1 MSLEA
6 EHIDDEMFQQADEDY
21 SYAKQNLGTNY
32 KKISTMPKLGRFKD
46 VIQ

>member
-1 MSLEA
+1 MSLET

-21 SYAKQNLGTNY
+21 SYAKQNLGT
-32 KKISTMPKLGRFKD
+32 KLQKDIAMPKLGRFKD